1 MSGIIFL
8 SLSLSIVEPPQIRQA
23 FAEETLQPGPSM
35 FLKCVASG
43 NPTPEITWEL
53 DGKRLS
59 NTERLQVG
67 QYVTVNG
74 DVVSHLNISSIHTND
89 GGLYKCIAA
98 SKVGPFICLVNKSE
112 ILRNFIVR
120 RCKMLAHLS
129 NSRVNLFDN

>member
-1 MSGIIFL
+1 
-8 SLSLSIVEPPQIRQA
+8 
-23 FAEETLQPGPSM
+23 M

-98 SKVGPFICLVNKSE
+98 SKVGSFFFFCYKNYLIKINSNIILYLPFNKFTE
-112 ILRNFIVR
+112 
-120 RCKMLAHLS
+120 
-129 NSRVNLFDN
+129 

>member
-1 MSGIIFL
+1 MHLCVS
-8 SLSLSIVEPPQIRQA
+8 VEPPQIKQS
-23 FAEETLQPGPSM
+23 FVDETFQPGPSV

-98 SKVGPFICLVNKSE
+98 SKVKKKKRIYPIYRVTDECAFSKRNVN
-112 ILRNFIVR
+112 
-120 RCKMLAHLS
+120 
-129 NSRVNLFDN
+129 

>member
-1 MSGIIFL
+1 
-8 SLSLSIVEPPQIRQA
+8 
-23 FAEETLQPGPSM
+23 M

-98 SKVGPFICLVNKSE
+98 SKVGFSFFSENMWKFFISTLFINK
-112 ILRNFIVR
+112 
-120 RCKMLAHLS
+120 
-129 NSRVNLFDN
+129 